1 MSTPAKQPSIA
12 DLTAKVVA
20 WGQDAEM
27 LSAAADALG
36 QVEPHEVTVGLRT
49 DPRTA
54 WTQAMEALG
63 GDAEKLKGL
72 ALPGEWGRLVV
83 RQESVAALPF
93 ALGNYPQQV
102 RELGSLIQTEHLATL
117 LASDPSVGETPK
129 ALAEWCRKQADAGTM
144 PHALVAAALHRVS
157 RDYPTAE
164 RVLNELAAKV
174 PFEWLTTLENERAAL
189 LWERGH
195 RAAARAAWDALP
207 DTNPVVFN
215 RGMAALFMG
224 EPQTALAHL
233 RKLDGQLPEDSA
245 WRHLT
250 GLYLALAELR
260 AS

>member
-1 MSTPAKQPSIA
+1 MSTPVKQPSIA

-36 QVEPHEVTVGLRT
+36 QVEPHEMTVGLRT

-54 WTQAMEALG
+54 WGEAMEALG
-63 GDAEKLKGL
+63 GDSEKLKGL
-72 ALPGEWGRLVV
+72 TLPGEWGRLVV
-83 RQESVAALPF
+83 RQQSVAALPF

-102 RELGSLIQTEHLATL
+102 RELDSLVKAEDLSAL
-117 LASDPSVGETPK
+117 LASDPTAGETPK
-129 ALAEWCRKQADAGTM
+129 GLAEWCRKQADAGTM
-144 PHALVAAALHRVS
+144 PQALIAAAMHRVS
-157 RDYPTAE
+157 RDYPAAE
-164 RVLNELAAKV
+164 RVLTDLAGKV

-195 RAAARAAWDALP
+195 HVAARAAWDKLA

-215 RGMAALFMG
+215 RGMSALFAG
-224 EPQTALAHL
+224 ESQAAVSHF

-245 WRHLT
+245 WRHLA